1 MKMWPVSTLQRDPR
15 MPPDFNAE
23 FFYLYATMQLSLPCI
38 HACSQVMA
46 TSPGIEAPNL
56 VMIESVDGPIRRAF
70 SAMPTQSEWENLE
83 RACGHCLEDG
93 RTFIL
98 VDALH

>member
-1 MKMWPVSTLQRDPR
+1 MKMWPMSSLQRDPL

-38 HACSQVMA
+38 QACSNVMIN
-46 TSPGIEAPNL
+46 SPGVDAPNL
-56 VMIESVDGPIRRAF
+56 VVIETVGAPARRAF
-70 SAMPTQSEWENLE
+70 VGHPTQAEWENLE
-83 RACGHCLEDG
+83 RACGHFLEDG

-98 VDALH
+98 VDGLH